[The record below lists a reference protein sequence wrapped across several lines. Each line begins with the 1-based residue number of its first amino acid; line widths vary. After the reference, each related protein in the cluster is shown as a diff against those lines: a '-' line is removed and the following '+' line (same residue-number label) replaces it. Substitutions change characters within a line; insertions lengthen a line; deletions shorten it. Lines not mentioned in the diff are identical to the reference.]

1 MTGGAWVKFENVDN
15 TKGKK
20 TKIKKEGKYQNY

>member
-1 MTGGAWVKFENVDN
+1 MSGGAWVKFENVDN

-20 TKIKKEGKYQNY
+20 TKIKKEGKY